1 MRNYLCAVAC
11 LCALVGVRA
20 ENLLLNGALE
30 ADQVDVP
37 TFWRVSNVDGATPVV
52 ACRSSGGPSG
62 GPSVRF
68 YNPPGSKMQN
78 AELRQYDMTL
88 LPGGRY
94 RLSAWIRTKDLI
106 AQRFGVLVANAR
118 WRRSDG
124 VGRCERDSA
133 WHKVEAEIDMFDSA
147 DGLYSFVV
155 FLRRFTGELEVADLS
170 LEPLDERSRA
180 GSRPSAA
187 GSAAFKPRIFPWKP
201 LLADI
206 DPDDRT
212 MTFRFVGNLPDGV
225 ETASVHC
232 VLSCAGEAVRSP
244 LSEMVRFALPTKAP
258 ESGRLRVALVGNDG
272 SEILANDYSYRV
284 RKHASVDCSTHR
296 VLNNFVTEV
305 LSAKT
310 ETRRQTFRFSMPRDG
325 WVVIAVG
332 AKEGVAAELD
342 GHPVIEASWTSAE
355 TFRNIS
361 RGNHELVVL
370 APVGSRILVRSV
382 VETLN
387 YPPCV
392 NSPIKENPPYDWD
405 FFCKHVMRSTTTQCG
420 GMIPLEHQAEF
431 RSHGGE
437 WLSNFVQ
444 MKALRRSE
452 DMPGMLMTSSR
463 FTDDCYDGTTIDEFF
478 LGSADTL
485 ERYTGGLKLFSAV
498 DSGLKKVYTWVIG
511 KPGTDGLSREFY
523 ATSANASRGRGKVL
537 IEVYCRS
544 KPTEEVARAYL
555 KTYFADT
562 LEKCRACY
570 PEAQSA
576 TGLILGNFNQMPLIC
591 AVHHPE
597 VDMKYYLDLQLNYLA
612 NDPAFKGLGCTG
624 YWGSYY
630 GDHEMHRWSMA
641 LLRHYCV
648 KGRRD
653 MLSDRYGYAYI
664 PGHLTNGDFRGTF
677 EAWQVTGDIRLD
689 EAEGLAGR
697 SEARWGGT
705 GGVGDTF
712 ALFVRGQGTN
722 RLEQTIC
729 GLVPGRAYCLQAATF
744 DAKDVHAVRVAP
756 RKIPLTVT
764 LSAAQILPDLTWV
777 HVDNRTKLSSKH
789 LGARINLHHIVFR
802 ASSPTARVVID
813 DALAAPGEELGVN
826 AVSVNPY
833 YEEKQP

>member
-1 MRNYLCAVAC
+1 
-11 LCALVGVRA
+11 
-20 ENLLLNGALE
+20 
-30 ADQVDVP
+30 
-37 TFWRVSNVDGATPVV
+37 
-52 ACRSSGGPSG
+52 
-62 GPSVRF
+62 
-68 YNPPGSKMQN
+68 
-78 AELRQYDMTL
+78 
-88 LPGGRY
+88 
-94 RLSAWIRTKDLI
+94 
-106 AQRFGVLVANAR
+106 
-118 WRRSDG
+118 
-124 VGRCERDSA
+124 
-133 WHKVEAEIDMFDSA
+133 
-147 DGLYSFVV
+147 
-155 FLRRFTGELEVADLS
+155 
-170 LEPLDERSRA
+170 
-180 GSRPSAA
+180 
-187 GSAAFKPRIFPWKP
+187 
-201 LLADI
+201 
-206 DPDDRT
+206 
-212 MTFRFVGNLPDGV
+212 MTFRFAGNLPDGV
-225 ETASVHC
+225 ATSSVNC
-232 VLSCAGEAVRSP
+232 ILSCAGETVRRP
-244 LSEMVRFALPTKAP
+244 LSELVSLVLPAKAP
-258 ESGRLRVALVGNDG
+258 ESGRLRMALAIDG
-272 SEILANDYSYRV
+272 GREILANDYSYRL
-284 RKHASVDCSTHR
+284 RKHTSSDCSSHR

-310 ETRRQTFRFSMPRDG
+310 ESQRQAFRFATPRDG
-325 WVVIAVG
+325 WVVIAVD
-332 AKEGVAAELD
+332 AKEGVSAELD
-342 GHPVIEASWTSAE
+342 GRPVIDASWAAAE
-355 TFRNIS
+355 TFRDIP
-361 RGNHELVVL
+361 RGDHELSVS
-370 APVGSRILVRSV
+370 APVGSRVLVRSI

-392 NSPIKENPPYDWD
+392 DSPVKENPPYGWD
-405 FFCKHVMRSTTTQCG
+405 FFRRHVMHSTTTQCG
-420 GMIPLEHQAEF
+420 GTIPPEHQAEF

-444 MKALRRSE
+444 LKTLRRSE
-452 DMPGMLMTSSR
+452 DMPGIIKSSPR
-463 FTDDCYDGTTIDEFF
+463 FTDDCYDGMTIDEFF

-485 ERYTGGLKLFSAV
+485 ERYAGGLKLFSAT
-498 DSGLKKVYTWVIG
+498 DSGLKKIYTWVIG

-523 ATSANASRGRGKVL
+523 ATGANASLGRGKVL

-544 KPTEEVARAYL
+544 KPTEEAARAYL

-570 PEAQSA
+570 PEAEAA